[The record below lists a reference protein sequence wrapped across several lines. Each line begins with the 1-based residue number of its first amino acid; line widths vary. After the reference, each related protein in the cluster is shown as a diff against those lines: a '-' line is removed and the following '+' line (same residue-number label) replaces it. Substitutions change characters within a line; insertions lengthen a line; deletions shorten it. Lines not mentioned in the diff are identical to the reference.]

1 MSPLRFYPLFMGL
14 RDPILYLRPS
24 WKVEWPSSLMDHP
37 MSSSSLQILP
47 CFYRLQMMIKKHP
60 IGSILRLFRFLALLI
75 SLLLPAFY
83 DSVINFHQ
91 ELLATVL
98 LVQIIST
105 WEGVPLPVL
114 VEVFIREALFE
125 LLRKAGILLPQPTG

>member
-1 MSPLRFYPLFMGL
+1 
-14 RDPILYLRPS
+14 
-24 WKVEWPSSLMDHP
+24 
-37 MSSSSLQILP
+37 
-47 CFYRLQMMIKKHP
+47 MIKKHP